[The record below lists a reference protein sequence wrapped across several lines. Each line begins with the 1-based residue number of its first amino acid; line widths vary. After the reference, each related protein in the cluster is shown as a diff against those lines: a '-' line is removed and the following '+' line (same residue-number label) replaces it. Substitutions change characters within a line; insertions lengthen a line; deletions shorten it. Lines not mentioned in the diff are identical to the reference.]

1 MRKLVGVWCCLLCV
15 CSSAGAQ
22 ALKSRVPAD
31 AIAYYAWA
39 GADSP
44 GNGYS
49 GSRLEAVVE
58 ASNLSQLGEDFLP
71 QVLAK
76 MTARNGDNGDG
87 ARFLHTMLGIL
98 WRHPTA
104 IYSSGMTTAPDGSRV
119 PKLGI
124 VCEAGEDT
132 ETLNTILNGV
142 TQNSQP
148 RQMMRVVRSG
158 DVIALT
164 VG

>member
-58 ASNLSQLGEDFLP
+58 EHI
-71 QVLAK
+71 K
-76 MTARNGDNGDG
+76 
-87 ARFLHTMLGIL
+87 RFAFREELTFA
-98 WRHPTA
+98 WTP
-104 IYSSGMTTAPDGSRV
+104 APR
-119 PKLGI
+119 
-124 VCEAGEDT
+124 
-132 ETLNTILNGV
+132 
-142 TQNSQP
+142 
-148 RQMMRVVRSG
+148 
-158 DVIALT
+158 
-164 VG
+164 